1 VNSLTLVDTH
11 CHLNF
16 EGFNADREA
25 VIERAKAAG
34 VTRIIAPAVDVITT
48 EQVVALAAAH
58 SGVYAAVGVHPN
70 STANFD
76 DATLATIEAQSYAPK
91 VVAIGEIGLDY
102 YWDDSPKDKQ
112 WAAFEAQLAL
122 AKRRELPVIIHNRNA
137 SADVISILETWAG
150 DLPASLRGRAGVMH
164 SFSADMQTAKR
175 ALAAGFYLGF
185 TGPITYKN
193 ADLLRHIAAAVPLDR
208 MLIETDAP
216 FLTPAPH
223 RGKRNEPAYVALV
236 AERLAALRVMTV
248 EAFSAATTANAK
260 RLFGLETTS
269 PPSPLSTS

>member
-1 VNSLTLVDTH
+1 LTLVDTH

-48 EQVVALAAAH
+48 EQVVALAAVH

-164 SFSADMQTAKR
+164 SFSADMQTAER